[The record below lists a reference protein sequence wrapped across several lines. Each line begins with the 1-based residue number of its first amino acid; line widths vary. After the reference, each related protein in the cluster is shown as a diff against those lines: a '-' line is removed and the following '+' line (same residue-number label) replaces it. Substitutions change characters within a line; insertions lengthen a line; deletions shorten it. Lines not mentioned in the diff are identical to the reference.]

1 MPRSKS
7 DVRQRKLVKQINALA
22 SSGANVVPK
31 QPFNRLVREVLQSE
45 GEYSI
50 RGEAVE
56 ALQCA
61 SEDFITEVFAKAN
74 NLSHYASRD
83 TVTQHDLRMALGA
96 NSTERGKAEVPELLR
111 GQPEPVEE

>member
-7 DVRQRKLVKQINALA
+7 DVRQRKLVKQINTLA
-22 SSGANVVPK
+22 SSGNNVVPK
-31 QPFNRLVREVLQSE
+31 QPFNRLVHEVLQGQ

-74 NLSHYASRD
+74 NVSHYASRD

-96 NSTERGKAEVPELLR
+96 NSTDRGKAEVPELLR
-111 GQPEPVEE
+111 GQLAPDEE